1 MYHHAAIQLYINLI
15 LLKSMH
21 HTGSYTCR
29 SYCFSMVDKRV
40 ETPDIAIS
48 ICKIF
53 TKNECLIKLT
63 FSWNQEISYAGW
75 NVSLSVAIYKYIHV
89 KCYKSKGQFLVSM
102 TIVFKCV

>member
-1 MYHHAAIQLYINLI
+1 
-15 LLKSMH
+15 MH

-40 ETPDIAIS
+40 ETPYSYKYILD
-48 ICKIF
+48 IF

-75 NVSLSVAIYKYIHV
+75 NVPLSVAMYKYIHV